1 MIFHAKHRFYRMY
14 VPKPEL
20 GNEGVHR
27 GLGTR
32 VKQSSIGNRQSAI
45 GNRQSEVR
53 GLKSAVGSRQSA
65 NYRLRIADWGLGTP
79 LVPRHL

>member
-45 GNRQSEVR
+45 GSAVRSQRSE
-53 GLKSAVGSRQSA
+53 VGSRQSA